1 MVAPCILPFL
11 PIVIG
16 SAEPGQKGL
25 SRRSIIVIISLSLS
39 VIAFTLLLKAS
50 TLLIDIPTSTWTTAS
65 GVIIILAGLA
75 LLFPGVWARL
85 PLLGKLQRSGEKSLQ
100 KGHVQKSFAGDIAV
114 GLALGPVFSSCS
126 PTYLF
131 IIATVLPA
139 SFAQGFVY
147 LLGYTAG
154 LALALLLIAFLG
166 QRLVGSIS
174 KHAKAASWTKKLLG
188 LLIVLVGLAILTG
201 YDKRIE
207 TKILDSGYGATIE
220 FEEKLIDS
228 LDSVED
234 EIDDKETVEVP
245 SLLMRSFPNTDWS
258 RTDPSVE
265 LALSGGPGKDG
276 IPALTDPEF
285 ISIENSA
292 SQDSVLAIVMD
303 DGGQKKVYPYNILNW
318 HEIVNDSVNGEPVA
332 VTFCPLCGSAVVYS
346 RSISEQELEFGVSG
360 FLIESNMV
368 MYDRE
373 TESLW
378 QQSTGVAIAG
388 ELTGSKLDLVEFQL
402 MTVGD
407 VKEMYPD
414 ALILSDDTGYLRDYD
429 ANPYSGYGE
438 SDDFLFAPS
447 SLDDQFSSKTIMVAF
462 YVDDLPVSTPW
473 LEIRDGETYVYSVGG
488 EDIEIVKTDGELSV
502 WDETGEII
510 PFYFEMWF
518 SWAVQHGD
526 AGEILTSK

>member
-1 MVAPCILPFL
+1 M
-11 PIVIG
+11 
-16 SAEPGQKGL
+16 
-25 SRRSIIVIISLSLS
+25 
-39 VIAFTLLLKAS
+39 
-50 TLLIDIPTSTWTTAS
+50 
-65 GVIIILAGLA
+65 
-75 LLFPGVWARL
+75 
-85 PLLGKLQRSGEKSLQ
+85 
-100 KGHVQKSFAGDIAV
+100 
-114 GLALGPVFSSCS
+114 
-126 PTYLF
+126 
-131 IIATVLPA
+131 
-139 SFAQGFVY
+139 
-147 LLGYTAG
+147 
-154 LALALLLIAFLG
+154 
-166 QRLVGSIS
+166 
-174 KHAKAASWTKKLLG
+174 
-188 LLIVLVGLAILTG
+188 
-201 YDKRIE
+201 
-207 TKILDSGYGATIE
+207 
-220 FEEKLIDS
+220 
-228 LDSVED
+228 
-234 EIDDKETVEVP
+234 
-245 SLLMRSFPNTDWS
+245 
-258 RTDPSVE
+258 
-265 LALSGGPGKDG
+265 
-276 IPALTDPEF
+276 
-285 ISIENSA
+285 
-292 SQDSVLAIVMD
+292 
-303 DGGQKKVYPYNILNW
+303 
-318 HEIVNDSVNGEPVA
+318 
-332 VTFCPLCGSAVVYS
+332 VYS